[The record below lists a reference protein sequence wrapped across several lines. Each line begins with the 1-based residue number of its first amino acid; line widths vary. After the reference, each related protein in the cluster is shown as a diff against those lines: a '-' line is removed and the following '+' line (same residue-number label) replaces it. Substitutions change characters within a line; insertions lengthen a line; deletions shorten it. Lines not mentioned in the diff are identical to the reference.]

1 MHKPRIQILWNTSK
15 HDAHHLGTAETSS
28 SCNKTSNPRV
38 QRFEEL
44 PAEHQDHKTLLLG
57 MPLQL
62 KAAASAAAAPTAANQ
77 TTAALASSSTAPQL
91 YTTSCYPT
99 HNLRHDW
106 KGPPATTG
114 FDNIG
119 LLRTPAILSAYMT
132 WSNIKF
138 GHSHT
143 AVGVAQ

>member
-1 MHKPRIQILWNTSK
+1 MMHTTWVLLRHQAHATRRAIQEFRGLKSYQLITK
-15 HDAHHLGTAETSS
+15 IT
-28 SCNKTSNPRV
+28 R
-38 QRFEEL
+38 
-44 PAEHQDHKTLLLG
+44 LLLG